1 MLKKKLQFIQKKKIL
16 DIILKM
22 ASLAASDEQVISVKG
37 TFISPD
43 GTLYLL
49 TDPRTSG
56 VSLGDVDDPI
66 CIAGLVALSKQMP
79 GKKIVVVIC
88 EQDRFN
94 KFKSDPFGS
103 FVYNFCSQDSNQMEM
118 IGETDSR
125 HFDSLFDRHCI
136 QFLFFIY
143 HWWM

>member
-1 MLKKKLQFIQKKKIL
+1 MIYKKNLAT
-16 DIILKM
+16 ILKM
-22 ASLAASDEQVISVKG
+22 ASLAADADEQVISVKG
-37 TFISPD
+37 TFLSPE

-88 EQDRFN
+88 DQDRFN

-103 FVYNFCSQDSNQMEM
+103 FVYNFC
-118 IGETDSR
+118 I
-125 HFDSLFDRHCI
+125 
-136 QFLFFIY
+136 FLR
-143 HWWM
+143 